1 METLVTIFIAIAA
14 AAIVLQMLILAGMY
28 TATKKTSKRVDWLV
42 DEVAQRGLPA
52 LQRIHALVDEN
63 APRVTTILDNM
74 AETTTTLRSQVEK
87 VDATVNEIVD
97 RTRLHVLRADEF
109 VNRTLSEAER
119 TRNLV
124 SKGVV
129 SPVRTAAGLIQGV
142 SAAINALT
150 SRSRSRGRDGARSEE
165 EMFI

>member
-14 AAIVLQMLILAGMY
+14 AAIVLQMLILAGLY
-28 TATKKTSKRVDWLV
+28 VATKKTSQRVDWLV
-42 DEVAQRGLPA
+42 EEVSQRGLPT

-74 AETTTTLRSQVEK
+74 AATTSTLRSQVDK
-87 VDATVNEIVD
+87 VDSTVNEIVD
-97 RTRLHVLRADEF
+97 RTRLQVLRADEF
-109 VNRTLSEAER
+109 VNRTLGEVER
-119 TRNLV
+119 TRTMV

-129 SPVRTAAGLIQGV
+129 SPVRQAAGVIQGV

-150 SRSRSRGRDGARSEE
+150 GRRSRNRDGAKSEE